1 MLPNSPHAQDLP
13 LSPSV
18 RGRGKG
24 EKAAAALLL
33 LALGSLAT
41 PQSAQARPDVQ
52 WSVTIGTPVYAAPV
66 YVPPPRPV
74 YVQPAPVVYGPPVYG
89 YYYEERGPRWSPPAY
104 HHHHHHHGGGRYRD
118 SDRDGVP
125 DRWER
130 RPDNPWRR

>member
-1 MLPNSPHAQDLP
+1 MSFSPQVCFP
-13 LSPSV
+13 Q
-18 RGRGKG
+18 RGPW
-24 EKAAAALLL
+24 AALL
-33 LALGSLAT
+33 LALGGLAVVQ
-41 PQSAQARPDVQ
+41 PAQARPDVQ

-125 DRWER
+125 DPWDR